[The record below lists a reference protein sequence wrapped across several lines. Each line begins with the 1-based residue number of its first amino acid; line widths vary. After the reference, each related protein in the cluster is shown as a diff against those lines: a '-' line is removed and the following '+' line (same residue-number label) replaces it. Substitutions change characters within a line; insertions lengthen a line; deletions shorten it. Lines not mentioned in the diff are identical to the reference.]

1 MSLPYST
8 ASLNKM
14 TDGPPEL
21 QNILDVPQCSGSQL
35 TLRLTLHGAKYSLT
49 KEFIYF
55 LISFPI
61 NLSFLCL
68 GFCFVSE
75 IGPHLAQ
82 ASLKLS

>member
-1 MSLPYST
+1 MSLPYSM

-21 QNILDVPQCSGSQL
+21 QNILLDVPQCSGSQL

-49 KEFIYF
+49 KEFIF
-55 LISFPI
+55 FNTFPHLI
-61 NLSFLCL
+61 CL